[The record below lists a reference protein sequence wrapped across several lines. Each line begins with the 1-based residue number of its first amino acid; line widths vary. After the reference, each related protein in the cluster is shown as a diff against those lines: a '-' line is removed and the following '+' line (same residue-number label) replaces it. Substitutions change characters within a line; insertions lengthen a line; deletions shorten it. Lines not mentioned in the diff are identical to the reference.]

1 MSYTISCVLLIPA
14 EHRAEINA
22 LAESLGYG
30 PNNLSVSLAD
40 SSGNKWYGC
49 HTWCE
54 QVFIDQLNDPIYAS
68 DAVSAL
74 VISAIDGGDPT
85 SNWAQAL
92 ASNGLSAN
100 NEEQPV

>member
-68 DAVSAL
+68 DAISAL
-74 VISAIDGGDPT
+74 VISAIDGGVPSD
-85 SNWAQAL
+85 NWHTCL
-92 ASNGLSAN
+92 ASHGLSLA
-100 NEEQPV
+100 EDFP